1 METKGNRPTHCYLK
15 YTQKTECNT
24 QTPFNTHTPRPLQSP
39 NTCTSACRLSPAHP
53 TSTHPSA
60 LTYSHPTHNPHMH
73 KHTCTQA
80 LTYTQPH
87 LFLLLPPS
95 ASERRAARS
104 PPCPT
109 LERELRSARTLGPT
123 VPSWDRAASPSGTAL
138 ASAQVETHEYTSHTL
153 KDSRKKEK
161 THTEHETYEWKHEH
175 LFVTANEYLS
185 VNSNTCLFVNSNV
198 LTRHPDGGGQM
209 ATLQQGPKKRS
220 LLERY

>member
-1 METKGNRPTHCYLK
+1 
-15 YTQKTECNT
+15 
-24 QTPFNTHTPRPLQSP
+24 
-39 NTCTSACRLSPAHP
+39 
-53 TSTHPSA
+53 
-60 LTYSHPTHNPHMH
+60 MH

-80 LTYTQPH
+80 GTHPQPH

-95 ASERRAARS
+95 ANERRAARRL
-104 PPCPT
+104 PCPT

-123 VPSWDRAASPSGTAL
+123 APSWDRAAFPSGTTL

-161 THTEHETYEWKHEH
+161 THTEHETYEWNNEH
-175 LFVTANEYLS
+175 LFVTANEYLFI
-185 VNSNTCLFVNSNV
+185 NSNKCLFVNSNV
-198 LTRHPDGGGQM
+198 STRHPDAGGQM